1 MLCDIAGLHE
11 FTDFIDI
18 DIISKLPAIRFSAQL
33 SVQLLFRFQA
43 VQQFLKRR
51 NKRQTA
57 VAGLCLC
64 SVLLNDLALAVY
76 CRLRNG
82 VPNRNGLFLEVD
94 GVPFQAYRLASAQTV
109 KCTEDHAKLN
119 GITTDNFKKMVQLIL
134 LIEAANELFLL
145 GPFNPVC
152 RIRVNQA
159 EFESVLQGFTNIGVT
174 VYDRIGRNTS
184 HRQFVG
190 VVVLYVLG
198 CNILQFKTGVVFLK
212 VRDDFAFDSYGI
224 RAIGGFLHI
233 LFCHFQ
239 PVEQERSKKNRAN
252 GGFTRT
258 AFDCSCFQLRF
269 LGGTSLRKH
278 LFGTLFVSLY
288 RQTCRLGRRVP
299 FAVFVHIVQYHVI
312 VPVFLSQ
319 MSCYHNK
326 ASFDWYSADPSAI
339 DSNIV
344 ADRST
349 LAKCANEVLRS
360 RFFYQVQVFQ
370 NVELRDSIAATN
382 NKALDLAGLQKPIG
396 SFIADAAEHFT
407 HLLNIDYIG
416 IVSK

>member
-1 MLCDIAGLHE
+1 METDLPHTVLLQDQWEMLCDISGLHKL
-11 FTDFIDI
+11 TDFIDI

-33 SVQLLFRFQA
+33 SVQLLFCFQA
-43 VQQFLKRR
+43 MQQFLKWRH
-51 NKRQTA
+51 KRQA
-57 VAGLCLC
+57 AIAGLCLC
-64 SVLLNDLALAVY
+64 PVLLNDLALAVY
-76 CRLRNG
+76 GRLRNG

-94 GVPFQAYRLASAQTV
+94 GVPFQTYRLASAQTV
-109 KCTEDHAKLN
+109 KCTEDHAKFN

-145 GPFNPVC
+145 GSFNPVC

-198 CNILQFKTGVVFLK
+198 CNILQCKTGVVFLK
-212 VRDDFAFDSYGI
+212 VRDDFAFDSHGI

-269 LGGTSLRKH
+269 LGGTSLGKH

-288 RQTCRLGRRVP
+288 CQTRRLGRRVP
-299 FAVFVHIVQYHVI
+299 FAVFVHIVQYHMI

-326 ASFDWYSADPSAI
+326 TSFEWYSVDPSAI
-339 DSNIV
+339 DIHIV
-344 ADRST
+344 AERTS
-349 LAKCANEVLRS
+349 
-360 RFFYQVQVFQ
+360 
-370 NVELRDSIAATN
+370 
-382 NKALDLAGLQKPIG
+382 
-396 SFIADAAEHFT
+396 
-407 HLLNIDYIG
+407 
-416 IVSK
+416 

>member
-198 CNILQFKTGVVFLK
+198 CNILQCKTGVVFLK
-212 VRDDFAFDSYGI
+212 VRDDFAFDSHGI

-258 AFDCSCFQLRF
+258 AFDCSCFQLCF

-299 FAVFVHIVQYHVI
+299 FAVFVHIVQYHMI

-326 ASFDWYSADPSAI
+326 TSFDWYSADPSAI

-349 LAKCANEVLRS
+349 SAKCANEVLRS

-382 NKALDLAGLQKPIG
+382 NKALDLAGL
-396 SFIADAAEHFT
+396 
-407 HLLNIDYIG
+407 
-416 IVSK
+416 